1 VTVLRRVFD
10 FYRTQGILLW
20 TWRPGRR
27 ALVRRALISFVVA
40 FASLGL
46 TVLIL
51 PGIRAPGPSTIA
63 LATIALAAINLL
75 IRPLILGLFAGISVV
90 AILLATL
97 IFQVVVFYLVSLIVP
112 EFQVRDAL
120 TALVASFLYATFDM
134 LLVAILSVD
143 QDDSYYGVLMAQLS
157 RRRAD
162 VVRTDRPGVVIIQID
177 GLSHP
182 VLAHQIRAGRV
193 PNIGRSV
200 RSHEMR
206 LDRWVA
212 LLPSQTSA
220 SQAGILYGKNDFIPA
235 FRWWDKARGRL
246 VVSNHPDDAAE
257 IARRASDGHGLLAD
271 DGASIGNL
279 LSGDAV
285 RSYITMATIRD
296 RAQGLGQ
303 SRSFQAFFASPTSY
317 LRTLI
322 LTIAEVVK
330 ELVQARRAAARGI
343 EPAVAR
349 GLPFP
354 LARAATNVA
363 LRALSTSLV
372 IEEMYRG
379 SPVIYV
385 DYVDYDE
392 IAHFSGP
399 ERGEALD
406 ALDGVDRTIG
416 ALRKAARE
424 APRPYRFV
432 VLSDHGQSLGATFRQ
447 RYGQSLQEVVA
458 GLMGGIVEVGEAPGT
473 GEGWGSLN
481 AAASEMALTTGR
493 TGAIT
498 RRAFRGRSSDG
509 AIDLGRRSARSNGPR
524 RGRLGRLLGRPM
536 PLPLPVP
543 PRATESVA
551 GEPTPPE
558 LVVCASGNFALI
570 YFPRLPERASLE
582 TIEASWPGLVGA
594 LADHPGIGLLMVR
607 SEAEGTLVYGP
618 DGARQLEG
626 DDVDGADPLTP
637 FGRHAR
643 TGLRR
648 VDGMA
653 DCGDLVVVSLLDT
666 ETDEVAAFEELI
678 GSHGG
683 LGGDQ
688 TKPFILHPSEW
699 RIDGPLIGAEDV
711 YRQLRHWLERLGV
724 TDAGDRATAGDAA
737 AGGVAAGGVAAE
749 RLPDDP
755 PVPQP

>member
-1 VTVLRRVFD
+1 VTLLRRVFD

-27 ALVRRALISFVVA
+27 ALLRRALISFVVA
-40 FASLGL
+40 FGSLGL

-63 LATIALAAINLL
+63 LATVALAGINLL
-75 IRPLILGLFAGISVV
+75 VRPLILGLFAGVSVI
-90 AILLATL
+90 AILVATL

-112 EFQVRDAL
+112 EFQVRSAL

-134 LLVAILSVD
+134 LFVAILSVD

-157 RRRAD
+157 RRRPG
-162 VVRTDRPGVVIIQID
+162 VIETDRPGIVIVQID

-206 LDRWVA
+206 LDRWTA

-220 SQAGILYGKNDFIPA
+220 SQAGILYGNNDFIPA
-235 FRWWDKARGRL
+235 FRWWDKSRGRL

-257 IARRASDGHGLLAD
+257 IAQRASDGHGLLAN

-279 LSGDAV
+279 LPGDAV

-330 ELVQARRAAARGI
+330 ELVQARRAAARGV
-343 EPAVAR
+343 EPAVPR
-349 GLPFP
+349 SLPYP

-379 SPVIYV
+379 CPIIYV

-392 IAHFSGP
+392 ISHYSGP

-406 ALDGVDRTIG
+406 ALDGLDRTIG

-458 GLMGGIVEVGEAPGT
+458 GLMGGVVEVGEPPGT

-481 AAASEMALTTGR
+481 AAASELALTTGR
-493 TGAIT
+493 TGAMT

-509 AIDLGRRSARSNGPR
+509 AIDIGRRSPRANGPR
-524 RGRLGRLLGRPM
+524 RGRRLGRLWRR
-536 PLPLPVP
+536 PVP
-543 PRATESVA
+543 VPSPIPSLAAERVA
-551 GEPTPPE
+551 GEPTLPE
-558 LVVCASGNFALI
+558 LVVCPSGNLALI
-570 YFPRLPERASLE
+570 SFPRLPGRVTLE
-582 TIEASWPGLVGA
+582 MIEATWPGLVGA

-618 DGARQLEG
+618 DGARQLDG
-626 DDVDGADPLTP
+626 DDIDGTDPLTP

-643 TGLRR
+643 TSLRR

-653 DCGDLVVVSLLDT
+653 DCGDLVVISLFDT

-688 TKPFILHPSEW
+688 TKPFILHPTEW
-699 RIDGPLIGAEDV
+699 KVDGPIIGAEDV
-711 YRQLRHWLERLGV
+711 YRQLRHWLERAGVGAAEDGV
-724 TDAGDRATAGDAA
+724 TGSGTGATPTH
-737 AGGVAAGGVAAE
+737 
-749 RLPDDP
+749 RP
-755 PVPQP
+755 

>member
-1 VTVLRRVFD
+1 VFD

-27 ALVRRALISFVVA
+27 ALIRRALISFVVA

-51 PGIRAPGPSTIA
+51 PGIRAPGPTTIA

-75 IRPLILGLFAGISVV
+75 VRPLILGVFAGVSVV
-90 AILLATL
+90 AILVATL

-112 EFQVRDAL
+112 EFLVHDAL

-162 VVRTDRPGVVIIQID
+162 VVRTDRPGVVIVQID

-193 PNIGRSV
+193 PNIARSV

-235 FRWWDKARGRL
+235 FRWWDKSRGRL

-317 LRTLI
+317 LRTMI
-322 LTIAEVVK
+322 LTIAEVIK
-330 ELVQARRAAARGI
+330 ELVQARRATARGI

-379 SPVIYV
+379 TPIIYV

-392 IAHFSGP
+392 IAHYSGP

-406 ALDGVDRTIG
+406 ALDGLDRTIG

-447 RYGQSLQEVVA
+447 RYGQSLQEIVA
-458 GLMGGIVEVGEAPGT
+458 GLMGGVVEVGEPSGT

-509 AIDLGRRSARSNGPR
+509 AIDLGRRSQTSDGLRPGR
-524 RGRLGRLLGRPM
+524 RLGRLWRRATPVA
-536 PLPLPVP
+536 LPLPIP
-543 PRATESVA
+543 PPAPERVT
-551 GEPTPPE
+551 GEPVPPE
-558 LVVCASGNFALI
+558 LIVCASGNLALI
-570 YFPRLPERASLE
+570 YFPRLPGRVTLE
-582 TIEASWPGLVGA
+582 SIELTWPGLTGA

-607 SEAEGTLVYGP
+607 SASEGTLVYGP
-618 DGARQLEG
+618 EGARQLDG
-626 DDVDGADPLTP
+626 KDVDGADPLTP

-648 VDGMA
+648 IDAMA
-653 DCGDLVVVSLLDT
+653 DCGDLVVISLLDT

-683 LGGDQ
+683 VGGDQ
-688 TKPFILHPSEW
+688 TKPFILHPSDW
-699 RIDGPLIGAEDV
+699 QIDGALIGAEDV
-711 YRQLRHWLERLGV
+711 NRQLRRWLERLGIEA
-724 TDAGDRATAGDAA
+724 DATPA
-737 AGGVAAGGVAAE
+737 
-749 RLPDDP
+749 PSP
-755 PVPQP
+755 